1 MQGGK
6 GVRAECIFM
15 ENQYFQTLAGLC
27 TSWLTRADQKKG
39 KLLTEN
45 SSWKSNKLQTA
56 RK

>member
-1 MQGGK
+1 MYLHGK
-6 GVRAECIFM
+6 SIFPD
-15 ENQYFQTLAGLC
+15 TRRPLHVLAN
-27 TSWLTRADQKKG
+27 TRADQKKG